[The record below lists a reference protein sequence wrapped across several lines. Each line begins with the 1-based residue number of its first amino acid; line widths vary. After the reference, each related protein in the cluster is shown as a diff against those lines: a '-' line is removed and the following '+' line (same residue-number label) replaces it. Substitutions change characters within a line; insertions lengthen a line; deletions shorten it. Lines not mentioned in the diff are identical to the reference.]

1 MEKMHGIRKKIL
13 VNTALVLLP
22 LAVALVAVMVI
33 FLTSLTGT
41 ILLDTMEPLAKSA
54 SQSVEINLHR
64 MADQIFLIGDNA
76 LLADAAQP
84 REAKQAILDR
94 AKSGVEFVWLAL
106 YQPDG
111 MLYTGS
117 EGSPSSIAGGS
128 FYQMLKDTDN
138 TVIGDT
144 QVGGEGLE
152 IEIGTPVTGASGVLY
167 YLAGSYKYAVLDDVL
182 SNINVGRTGAA
193 FIVNAEGKLMAHQ
206 DARKVENGEG
216 IEDNFGGGQDIR
228 NLLARTAEGK
238 TGVMT
243 TGGFLNRRVF
253 SYSPVRGTRWSL
265 VITAPESDFI
275 ATTARAI
282 GTGGAVTL
290 LLVAFAAL
298 MMIHLSGRI
307 QKPLGRVTRR
317 IGTLADGDL
326 HTAVEVE
333 DTRDE
338 TQVLSSALNDTVASI
353 NRYTSEI
360 SRVLSELSRSNLDVS
375 VDGAFHGDFVV
386 MKDSLSEIIDFLNQ
400 VMTAI
405 QRAAAQVSSTSNRVS
420 ESARVISKNVDE
432 VDQRT
437 VAVRGMMEKVISS
450 MNGGQRHMEDML
462 NAMGSISRNSD
473 EIRKINKFLEDIS
486 FQTNLLSLNAAVEA
500 ARAGEAGKGFAV
512 VADEVRSL
520 AVKSGESSR
529 QAAEVTEN
537 SQSAIRLGETCAEQT
552 AESLR
557 ELAEAA
563 NQIFEITK
571 QLSEAVATEKRALDD
586 MYQQI
591 GETGAGRR
599 AEGGSLTEQ
608 ADALRELAQRFRLRG
623 QTR

>member
-1 MEKMHGIRKKIL
+1 MEKIHGIRKKIL

-64 MADQIFLIGDNA
+64 MADRIFLIGDNA
-76 LLADAAQP
+76 LLADAAQT

-111 MLYTGS
+111 TLYTGS
-117 EGSPSSIAGGS
+117 QGSPPSIAGGS

-144 QVGGEGLE
+144 QAGGEGLE
-152 IEIGTPVTGASGVLY
+152 IAIGTPVAGANGALY

-182 SNINVGRTGAA
+182 SNINVGKTGAA

-216 IEDNFGGGQDIR
+216 IEDSFGGQDIR

-265 VITAPESDFI
+265 VITAPESDFM
-275 ATTARAI
+275 ATTAQAA

-298 MMIHLSGRI
+298 MMTHLSGRI

-386 MKDSLSEIIDFLNQ
+386 MKDSLGEIIDFLNQ

-420 ESARVISKNVDE
+420 ESARVISQNVDE

-450 MNGGQRHMEDML
+450 MNDGQRHMEDML

-512 VADEVRSL
+512 VAGEVRSL

-557 ELAEAA
+557 EIVEAA